1 MKPTDI
7 LTGWSAYNTMLLTNW
22 SATRKGVKH
31 LPLQLYEREKI
42 LEACLSVFARYGYKN
57 TSTEMLAEAAGI
69 SKALIFHHFISKKK
83 LYLSLLEHCFE
94 KVRTVVR
101 FDVFSEQE
109 DFFNTIDR
117 LSRIKLAYFRKHPD
131 ELKLVHEA
139 FYSPPNE
146 LKADIEEKYGQAIA
160 ERNQSMERLFEAV
173 PLREG
178 VDRKQ
183 AFELIMITTKH
194 FENKFSAAFTDTG
207 ALDDEAAN
215 GLFDEMNR
223 FYSMIRHGIA
233 E

>member
-1 MKPTDI
+1 M
-7 LTGWSAYNTMLLTNW
+7 
-22 SATRKGVKH
+22 KH

-42 LEACLSVFARYGYKN
+42 LEACLSVFARYGFKS

-69 SKALIFHHFISKKK
+69 SKALIFHHFTSKKK

-94 KVRTVVR
+94 KVRTAMR
-101 FDVFSEQE
+101 FDAVSEYD
-109 DFFNTIDR
+109 DFFEAIDR
-117 LSRIKLAYFRKHPD
+117 LSRIKLDYFRKHPD
-131 ELKLVHEA
+131 ELKLVYEA

-146 LKADIEEKYGQAIA
+146 LKQDIEEKYGQAIT
-160 ERNQSMERLFEAV
+160 ERNQALERLFEAV

-194 FENKFSAAFTDTG
+194 FENKFSAAFTDIG
-207 ALDDEAAN
+207 VVDDEAADR
-215 GLFDEMNR
+215 LFDEMNR
-223 FYSMIRHGIA
+223 FFGMIRDGIA

>member
-1 MKPTDI
+1 M
-7 LTGWSAYNTMLLTNW
+7 
-22 SATRKGVKH
+22 KH

-42 LEACLSVFARYGYKN
+42 LEACLSVFARHGYKS

-69 SKALIFHHFISKKK
+69 SKALIFHHFASKKK

-94 KVRTVVR
+94 KVRTAMR
-101 FDVFSEQE
+101 FDAVAEYD
-109 DFFNTIDR
+109 DFFEAIDR
-117 LSRIKLAYFRKHPD
+117 LSRIKLDYFRKHPD
-131 ELKLVHEA
+131 ELKLVYEA

-146 LKADIEEKYGQAIA
+146 LKQDIEEKYGQAIA
-160 ERNQSMERLFEAV
+160 ERNQALERLFEAV

-194 FENKFSAAFTDTG
+194 FENKFSAAFSDIG
-207 ALDDEAAN
+207 VMDDEAADR
-215 GLFDEMNR
+215 LFDEMNR
-223 FYSMIRHGIA
+223 FFGMIRYGIA